1 MLTLVHF
8 ICEPLDR
15 TTLNTRGSR
24 ALGIDTR
31 AVAAEV
37 TRVPQPLRFGERRAG
52 ANLPEHVLL
61 HLHQMRPLVALGHVL
76 LLAPLRHVPLGA
88 ATPRPPQSRHER
100 ATAIAIS
107 CRKEAPP
114 HSTHRKAKRTW
125 MRAATWRAC
134 RGWTRRGPARR
145 SPYSDAKVANR
156 HAKVWHGATENGP

>member
-88 ATPRPPQSRHER
+88 ATPRPPPVASRAGHGNR
-100 ATAIAIS
+100 NQLS
-107 CRKEAPP
+107 QG
-114 HSTHRKAKRTW
+114 S
-125 MRAATWRAC
+125 
-134 RGWTRRGPARR
+134 
-145 SPYSDAKVANR
+145 SPSLNSQ
-156 HAKVWHGATENGP
+156 ES